1 MRIRNII
8 FFVIIIFFKINNFSF
23 ANIDNK
29 IVVKIENEI
38 ITNFEIKNKILS
50 LLIISNQEINQKNID
65 VLKGKALK
73 SLIDLKL
80 KRLELKNFDIKED
93 YKQINTYL
101 NQVSANNINSLKE
114 KFKQNQVN
122 YNLFIEELKTEFR
135 WQKFIYTV
143 YSNKIEIDDSSIEN
157 ELKNL
162 IKNKIL
168 IKEYELSEIE
178 ISFEENAKDTNKKIK
193 KILENISIE
202 GFEKT
207 ALNYSISSTANNK
220 GYLGWIKDKTLNKE
234 ILNEIRRLKIG
245 QVTQP
250 LKRQNTVLFLKLNNI
265 RDIRSDEVD
274 RDSLKNDL
282 INSKKNDLFNLYSKS
297 HISKLKNTS
306 FIEYK

>member
-1 MRIRNII
+1 M
-8 FFVIIIFFKINNFSF
+8 
-23 ANIDNK
+23 
-29 IVVKIENEI
+29 
-38 ITNFEIKNKILS
+38 
-50 LLIISNQEINQKNID
+50 
-65 VLKGKALK
+65 
-73 SLIDLKL
+73 
-80 KRLELKNFDIKED
+80 
-93 YKQINTYL
+93 
-101 NQVSANNINSLKE
+101 NQVSANDINSLKE

-178 ISFEENAKDTNKKIK
+178 ISFEENAKDTNKKIR

>member
-101 NQVSANNINSLKE
+101 NQVSANDINSLKE

-178 ISFEENAKDTNKKIK
+178 ISFEENAKDTNKKIR

>member
-101 NQVSANNINSLKE
+101 NQVSANDINSLKE

>member
-178 ISFEENAKDTNKKIK
+178 ISFEENAKDTNKKIR

>member
-193 KILENISIE
+193 K
-202 GFEKT
+202 F
-207 ALNYSISSTANNK
+207 
-220 GYLGWIKDKTLNKE
+220 
-234 ILNEIRRLKIG
+234 
-245 QVTQP
+245 
-250 LKRQNTVLFLKLNNI
+250 
-265 RDIRSDEVD
+265 
-274 RDSLKNDL
+274 
-282 INSKKNDLFNLYSKS
+282 
-297 HISKLKNTS
+297 
-306 FIEYK
+306 

>member
-101 NQVSANNINSLKE
+101 NQVSANDINSLKE

-168 IKEYELSEIE
+168 IKEY
-178 ISFEENAKDTNKKIK
+178 
-193 KILENISIE
+193 
-202 GFEKT
+202 
-207 ALNYSISSTANNK
+207 
-220 GYLGWIKDKTLNKE
+220 
-234 ILNEIRRLKIG
+234 
-245 QVTQP
+245 
-250 LKRQNTVLFLKLNNI
+250 
-265 RDIRSDEVD
+265 
-274 RDSLKNDL
+274 
-282 INSKKNDLFNLYSKS
+282 
-297 HISKLKNTS
+297 
-306 FIEYK
+306 